1 MIALLGIYAELLSK
15 LDKDE
20 QIKYIN
26 KAILIAKKEPT
37 KYEEKHVDT
46 ASTLIKLRKIKSEI
60 LNNDTL
66 NSYIYPILQEDKDGD
81 MDRTNEL
88 K

>member
-15 LDKDE
+15 LSKDE

-26 KAILIAKKEPT
+26 KAILLAKKESAM
-37 KYEEKHVDT
+37 YEEKRVDT

-66 NSYIYPILQEDKDGD
+66 NSYIYPLSEKYEDGD
-81 MDRTNEL
+81 MDATN
-88 K
+88 

>member
-1 MIALLGIYAELLSK
+1 MIAILGIYAELLSK

-20 QIKYIN
+20 QTKYIN
-26 KAILIAKKEPT
+26 KAILIAKKEST
-37 KYEEKHVDT
+37 MYEEKHVDT
-46 ASTLIKLRKIKSEI
+46 VSTLIKLRKIKSEI

>member
-1 MIALLGIYAELLSK
+1 MVVLLGIYAELLSK

-26 KAILIAKKEPT
+26 KAILLAKKESAM
-37 KYEEKHVDT
+37 YEEKRVDT

-66 NSYIYPILQEDKDGD
+66 NSFIYPILEEDEDGD
-81 MDRTNEL
+81 MDTTNEL

>member
-1 MIALLGIYAELLSK
+1 MIAILGIYAELLSK

-20 QIKYIN
+20 QTKYIN
-26 KAILIAKKEPT
+26 KAILIAKKEST
-37 KYEEKHVDT
+37 MYEEKHVDT
-46 ASTLIKLRKIKSEI
+46 VSTLIKLRKIKSEI

-66 NSYIYPILQEDKDGD
+66 NSYIYPILEEDEDGD